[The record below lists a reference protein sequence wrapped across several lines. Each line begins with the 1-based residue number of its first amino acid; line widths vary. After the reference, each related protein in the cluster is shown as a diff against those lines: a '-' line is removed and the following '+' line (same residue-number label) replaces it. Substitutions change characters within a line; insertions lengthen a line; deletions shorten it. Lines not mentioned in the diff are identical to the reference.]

1 MTQRVVDVPIG
12 IFNKLDKTI
21 ENLRYAVLEL
31 NSTKPTI
38 LVHINDFLP
47 SSDVDKKHMSWNK
60 DFETHSVNVEYNHN
74 SNFSKR
80 ELLQRISKIL
90 LDLSNEDDDLLL
102 SKVVEINNF
111 EKISTELYM
120 CEWCENKKIGSKMI
134 TCCKCNRIFCED
146 CKYGDDVTPEGVNC
160 CELDKK

>member
-1 MTQRVVDVPIG
+1 MTQRVIDVPID
-12 IFNKLDKTI
+12 IFTKLDKTI

-31 NSTKPTI
+31 NSTKPAI

-47 SSDVDKKHMSWNK
+47 SSDVDKKHMSWSK

-102 SKVVEINNF
+102 SKVVVVE
-111 EKISTELYM
+111 T
-120 CEWCENKKIGSKMI
+120 
-134 TCCKCNRIFCED
+134 
-146 CKYGDDVTPEGVNC
+146 
-160 CELDKK
+160 DKK

>member
-1 MTQRVVDVPIG
+1 MTQQVVDVPID
-12 IFNKLDKTI
+12 IFTKLDETI

-38 LVHINDFLP
+38 LVHINDFLL
-47 SSDVDKKHMSWNK
+47 SSEFDKKHMSWNK
-60 DFETHSVNVEYNHN
+60 DFETHSVNVEYNYN

-102 SKVVEINNF
+102 SKVVET
-111 EKISTELYM
+111 EK
-120 CEWCENKKIGSKMI
+120 K
-134 TCCKCNRIFCED
+134 
-146 CKYGDDVTPEGVNC
+146 
-160 CELDKK
+160 

>member
-1 MTQRVVDVPIG
+1 MTQQVVDVPTG
-12 IFNKLDKTI
+12 IFTKLDKTI

-47 SSDVDKKHMSWNK
+47 SSDVDKKHISWGK
-60 DFETHSVNVEYNHN
+60 DFETHSVNVEYNYN

-102 SKVVEINNF
+102 SKIVE
-111 EKISTELYM
+111 T
-120 CEWCENKKIGSKMI
+120 
-134 TCCKCNRIFCED
+134 
-146 CKYGDDVTPEGVNC
+146 
-160 CELDKK
+160 DKK